1 LEKNC
6 LWGQGV
12 KKIKKSKQFFEIAS
26 NEVATIFDQNFVK
39 IAKVGSFLATTK
51 ALMVCYE

>member
-1 LEKNC
+1 LEKNR

-12 KKIKKSKQFFEIAS
+12 KKIKKSKQCFEIAS

-51 ALMVCYE
+51 ALMACYE